1 MVMSINNLPSVNIF
15 FFTWNLWYNTLKI
28 KYGVGAMTLGDR
40 LKKSRMQKGLTQV
53 QTAKILGIANTALSN
68 YERGERDPDTTL
80 LKRLSELYGVS
91 TDYLLGNNRNLKV
104 DIVEILEDRNKQ
116 VTIGERTLTWK
127 ERSTIKSILYEL
139 PESEKTINHQEYTP
153 GDIKN
158 ITSDFPGNNIDDQ
171 LEKAVVAAS
180 HQSRQMMQISPDLRD
195 LIKEEV
201 VKILEERKARKK
213 V

>member
-1 MVMSINNLPSVNIF
+1 MS
-15 FFTWNLWYNTLKI
+15 
-28 KYGVGAMTLGDR
+28 LGDR
-40 LKKSRMQKGLTQV
+40 LKKARLQRGLTQV

-91 TDYLLGNNRNLKV
+91 TDYLLGNNRNLKINIIEV
-104 DIVEILEDRNKQ
+104 LEDRNKQ
-116 VTIGERTLTWK
+116 VTIGERPLTWE
-127 ERSTIKSILYEL
+127 ERSTIKSFLYEL
-139 PESEKTINHQEYTP
+139 PKSEQQMNCQEYEP

-158 ITSDFPGNNIDDQ
+158 IATDLPNAHTDDQ

-180 HQSRQMMQISPDLRD
+180 HQSRQLMQVSQDLRD

-201 VKILEERKARKK
+201 VKILEERKAKKK
-213 V
+213 VKH